1 MPTFRPSVSVL
12 RRAAARRCARLEVK
26 VRRLPRRLKQLLRQ
40 PKRRVRSDV
49 MFTAFV
55 LLCAQNYCFA
65 VGGPAYADENECI
78 ADFMQNGVPS
88 LQIKYPTYTITQVK
102 CYEWEK
108 QVKS

>member
-1 MPTFRPSVSVL
+1 
-12 RRAAARRCARLEVK
+12 
-26 VRRLPRRLKQLLRQ
+26 
-40 PKRRVRSDV
+40 

>member
-1 MPTFRPSVSVL
+1 
-12 RRAAARRCARLEVK
+12 
-26 VRRLPRRLKQLLRQ
+26 
-40 PKRRVRSDV
+40 

-65 VGGPAYADENECI
+65 VGGPAYVSENECI

-88 LQIKYPTYTITQVK
+88 LQVKYPTYTIKQVK

>member
-1 MPTFRPSVSVL
+1 
-12 RRAAARRCARLEVK
+12 
-26 VRRLPRRLKQLLRQ
+26 
-40 PKRRVRSDV
+40 

-65 VGGPAYADENECI
+65 VGGPAYDDENKCI

-88 LQIKYPTYTITQVK
+88 LQIKYPMYTITQVK

-108 QVKS
+108 RVKS

>member
-1 MPTFRPSVSVL
+1 
-12 RRAAARRCARLEVK
+12 
-26 VRRLPRRLKQLLRQ
+26 VRRLPRRLKRLLRQ

-65 VGGPAYADENECI
+65 VGGPAYVDENECI

-88 LQIKYPTYTITQVK
+88 LQMKYPTYTIKQVK

>member
-1 MPTFRPSVSVL
+1 
-12 RRAAARRCARLEVK
+12 
-26 VRRLPRRLKQLLRQ
+26 
-40 PKRRVRSDV
+40 

-65 VGGPAYADENECI
+65 VGGPAYASENECI

-88 LQIKYPTYTITQVK
+88 LQMKYPTYTIKQVK

-108 QVKS
+108 KVQS

>member
-1 MPTFRPSVSVL
+1 
-12 RRAAARRCARLEVK
+12 
-26 VRRLPRRLKQLLRQ
+26 
-40 PKRRVRSDV
+40 

-65 VGGPAYADENECI
+65 VGGPLHANEEQCM
-78 ADFMQNGVPS
+78 ADFMQNGTLF

>member
-1 MPTFRPSVSVL
+1 
-12 RRAAARRCARLEVK
+12 
-26 VRRLPRRLKQLLRQ
+26 
-40 PKRRVRSDV
+40 

-65 VGGPAYADENECI
+65 VGGPAYVSENECI

-88 LQIKYPTYTITQVK
+88 LQMKYPTYTITQVK

-108 QVKS
+108 QEVLMPYSKYSPKQKKLAAVAPPRKKITGADLKKLSKSKKRKK

>member
-1 MPTFRPSVSVL
+1 
-12 RRAAARRCARLEVK
+12 
-26 VRRLPRRLKQLLRQ
+26 
-40 PKRRVRSDV
+40 

-65 VGGPAYADENECI
+65 VGGPLHVDEEQCM
-78 ADFMQNGVPS
+78 ADFMQNGALF
-88 LQIKYPTYTITQVK
+88 LQIKYPTYTITPVK

>member
-1 MPTFRPSVSVL
+1 MERKWEAKLVLNHAKVAQPLWRASVRVNAWL
-12 RRAAARRCARLEVK
+12 R
-26 VRRLPRRLKQLLRQ
+26 LR
-40 PKRRVRSDV
+40 SNV

-65 VGGPAYADENECI
+65 VGGPAYVDENECI

-88 LQIKYPTYTITQVK
+88 LQMKYPTYTIKQVK

>member
-1 MPTFRPSVSVL
+1 
-12 RRAAARRCARLEVK
+12 
-26 VRRLPRRLKQLLRQ
+26 
-40 PKRRVRSDV
+40 

-65 VGGPAYADENECI
+65 VGGPAYADEKECI

-88 LQIKYPTYTITQVK
+88 LQVKYPTYTIMQVK